1 MNAAAPGRHVRSFDE
16 LSLADVAEV
25 GGKAAALGELRRCL
39 AAQTLH
45 MTPGF
50 AVTATAFRAMLD
62 AADAWPR
69 LRDVFDG
76 LDRTDTAAIA
86 RAGAAARVIVRSAP
100 MPAAVETAV
109 RAAWRELSQRAAPQG
124 QALRVAVRSS
134 ATAED
139 LPQASFAGQ
148 HESFLDV
155 EGEDAV
161 VDAVRRCQASLYTDR
176 AIAYRIDQGFDHFK
190 VALAVAVMPMVRADL
205 ASSGVIFTLDP
216 ESGHPD
222 IVLIHATWGL
232 GETLV
237 QGAVDPDEYLVHKPT
252 FLAGHRAVL
261 AHRLGS
267 KQVRMVRA
275 HVPAPGSRARPLPS
289 APGQTPDAP
298 DAALARWGGAGALVT
313 EPVPEADRRRAC
325 LDDTQVLALAQA
337 AITIEDHWTAHAG
350 HPCPM
355 DIEWAQDGDGGPLC
369 IVQARPETVASRR
382 RGDQLDLVVPDAKA
396 LAGATLRI
404 SGRAVGDGAAS
415 GVVRRI
421 AGAADLHRF
430 RPGEV
435 MLTETTTPDWEP
447 VMKTA
452 AALVTERGG
461 RTCHAAIVARE
472 LGIPAVVGA
481 TGALAALIE
490 GETVT
495 VSCAEGEVG
504 RVYAGEVPMRRE
516 QVDTSAL
523 PRTRTRLHVNLG
535 NPSVALRTSRLPSD
549 GVGLARIEFIVSEHI
564 RAHPM
569 ALLQPQR
576 ISSEDAREQ
585 VRRLWAEAGF
595 ADGAAYFVQRLAE
608 GVGLIAAAF
617 WPRPVIV
624 RLSDFKSNEYA
635 ALAGGAD
642 FEPPA
647 EANPML
653 GLRGA
658 ARYLHPSYAPAFA
671 LECQAVR
678 LVREVMGLRN
688 VELMV
693 PFCRRLD
700 EARAVLA
707 ALRAQGLH
715 GDGLRVVMMCEIPNN
730 VVLIDEFA
738 ELFDGFSIGSNDLTQ
753 LTLGVDR
760 DSALLADAFDD
771 GDPGMLKMYRWA
783 IEGAH
788 RHGRHIGICG
798 QAPSDRPEIARAL
811 VGFGIDSLSVSPD
824 RLIATRREVA
834 QIEQDLGRRTA
845 AADGIRTASAREAS
859 AQAPTPTASV
869 QGRRANVKA
878 AATTPTARKSPALQN
893 S

>member
-1 MNAAAPGRHVRSFDE
+1 MNTPDHGRHVRLFDE
-16 LSLADVAEV
+16 LTLDDVAEV
-25 GGKAAALGELRRCL
+25 GGKVAALGELRRSL
-39 AAQTLH
+39 PAQAVH
-45 MTPGF
+45 VPPGF
-50 AVTATAFRAMLD
+50 VVTAAAYRATLD
-62 AADAWPR
+62 AAQAWPR
-69 LRDVFDG
+69 LHEVLDG
-76 LDRTDTAAIA
+76 LDRHDTDAIA
-86 RAGAAARVIVRSAP
+86 CAGAAAREIVWSAP

-109 RAAWRELSQRAAPQG
+109 RAAWRELSRQTTPPG

-161 VDAVRRCQASLYTDR
+161 VEAVRRCQASLYTDR

-205 ASSGVIFTLDP
+205 ACSGVMFTLDP

-222 IVLIHATWGL
+222 IVLVHATWGL

-237 QGAVDPDEYLVHKPT
+237 QGAVDPDETLVHKPT
-252 FLAGHRAVL
+252 FRAGARAVL
-261 AHRLGS
+261 THRLGN
-267 KQVRMVRA
+267 KQVRMVRDSDREI
-275 HVPAPGSRARPLPS
+275 HRLGRSSLR
-289 APGQTPDAP
+289 
-298 DAALARWGGAGALVT
+298 T
-313 EPVPEADRRRAC
+313 EAVPEADRRRAC
-325 LDDTQVLALAQA
+325 LDDAQVLTLARA
-337 AITIEDHWTAHAG
+337 AIAIEDHWSARAG
-350 HPCPM
+350 RPCPM
-355 DIEWAQDGDGGPLC
+355 DIEWAQDGPGGPLC

-382 RGDQLDLVVPDAKA
+382 SPTQLELVTPDPQA
-396 LAGATLRI
+396 LADARLRV
-404 SGRAVGDGAAS
+404 SGRAVGEGAAC
-415 GVVRRI
+415 GAVRHI
-421 AGAADLHRF
+421 ASVAELHHF

-435 MLTETTTPDWEP
+435 LVAETTTPDWEP

-461 RTCHAAIVARE
+461 RTCHAAIIARE

-481 TGALAALIE
+481 TGALSALRE

-495 VSCAEGEVG
+495 VSCAEGEAG

-516 QVDTSAL
+516 HIDTSGLA
-523 PRTRTRLHVNLG
+523 RTATRILVNLG
-535 NPSVALRTSRLPSD
+535 NPGLALRTSRLPSD
-549 GVGLARIEFIVSEHI
+549 GIGLARIEFIVSEHI

-576 ISSEDAREQ
+576 IASAGVREQ
-585 VRRLWAEAGF
+585 VQALWQTAGF
-595 ADGAAYFVQRLAE
+595 ADGATYFVQRLAE
-608 GVGLIAAAF
+608 GIGLLAAAF

-635 ALAGGAD
+635 ALVGGTD
-642 FEPPA
+642 FEPHD

-671 LECQAVR
+671 LECQALQRVR
-678 LVREVMGLRN
+678 QAMGLRN

-693 PFCRRLD
+693 PFCRRLT
-700 EARAVLA
+700 EARAVLD
-707 ALRAQGLH
+707 ALRTYGLR
-715 GDGLRVVMMCEIPNN
+715 GDDLRVVMMCEIPNN
-730 VVLIDEFA
+730 VVQIDAFA

-760 DSALLADAFDD
+760 DSALIAEAFDD

-788 RHGRHIGICG
+788 RHGRCIGICG
-798 QAPSDRPEIARAL
+798 QAPSDRPDVARAL

-824 RLIATRREVA
+824 RWIATRRAVA
-834 QIEQDLGRRTA
+834 QIEQSLGRTP
-845 AADGIRTASAREAS
+845 
-859 AQAPTPTASV
+859 QAPDASKAPHPTRRDASR
-869 QGRRANVKA
+869 QALRAKVMA
-878 AATTPTARKSPALQN
+878 AATAPSATNSAPLQN

>member
-1 MNAAAPGRHVRSFDE
+1 MNAPASRRHVRLFDD
-16 LSLADVAEV
+16 LTLDDVAEV
-25 GGKAAALGELRRCL
+25 GGKVAALGELRRCL
-39 AAQTLH
+39 PAGIVHVPA
-45 MTPGF
+45 GF
-50 AVTATAFRAMLD
+50 AVTATAFRSTLD
-62 AADAWPR
+62 AADGWPR
-69 LRDVFDG
+69 LHQVFDG
-76 LDRTDTAAIA
+76 LDRRDTDAIA
-86 RAGAAARVIVRSAP
+86 RAGAAARAIVRSAP
-100 MPAAVETAV
+100 MPAAVETAL
-109 RAAWRELSQRAAPQG
+109 RAAWRELSHQTASPG

-148 HESFLDV
+148 HDSFLSI
-155 EGEDAV
+155 EGEEAV

-205 ASSGVIFTLDP
+205 ASSGVMFTLDP
-216 ESGHPD
+216 DSGHPD
-222 IVLIHATWGL
+222 IAVVHATWGL

-252 FLAGHRAVL
+252 FRAGARAVL
-261 AHRLGS
+261 SHRPGR
-267 KQVRMVRA
+267 KQVRMVHAGLAASPDVGRLA
-275 HVPAPGSRARPLPS
+275 TACAPAAEPPRPPDTAR
-289 APGQTPDAP
+289 
-298 DAALARWGGAGALVT
+298 LVI
-313 EPVPEADRRRAC
+313 EAVPEADRRRTC
-325 LDDTQVLALAQA
+325 LDDTQVLTLVQA
-337 AITIEDHWTAHAG
+337 AIAIEEHWSARAG

-355 DIEWAQDGDGGPLC
+355 DIEWAQDGLDGPLC
-369 IVQARPETVASRR
+369 IVQARPETVVSRR
-382 RGDQLDLVVPDAKA
+382 PSARLDVVTPDRAA
-396 LAGATLRI
+396 LANARLLVT
-404 SGRAVGDGAAS
+404 GRAVGAGAAS
-415 GVVRRI
+415 GAVRRI
-421 AGAADLHRF
+421 SSVSDLHRF

-435 MLTETTTPDWEP
+435 LLAETTTPDWEP

-481 TGALAALIE
+481 TGGLTALTE
-490 GETVT
+490 GQTVT

-504 RVYAGEVPMRRE
+504 RIYAGEVPMHRE
-516 QVDTSAL
+516 QIDTSAL
-523 PRTRTRLHVNLG
+523 PSTATRILVNLG
-535 NPSVALRTSRLPSD
+535 NPSLALSTSRLPCD

-576 ISSEDAREQ
+576 ITSVATRQQ
-585 VRRLWAEAGF
+585 VQALWQEAGF
-595 ADGAAYFVQRLAE
+595 TDGAAYFVQRLAE
-608 GVGLIAAAF
+608 GVGLLAAAF

-635 ALAGGAD
+635 ALSGGAD
-642 FEPPA
+642 FEPSD

-671 LECQAVR
+671 LECQALKHVR
-678 LVREVMGLRN
+678 GTMGLRN
-688 VELMV
+688 VEVMV
-693 PFCRRLD
+693 PFCRRVS
-700 EARAVLA
+700 EAQAVLT
-707 ALRAQGLH
+707 ALRRQGLET
-715 GDGLRVVMMCEIPNN
+715 DDLRVVMMCEIPNN
-730 VVLIDEFA
+730 VVQIDAFA

-760 DSALLADAFDD
+760 DSALIADAFDD
-771 GDPGMLKMYRWA
+771 GDPGMVKMYRWA

-788 RHGRHIGICG
+788 RHGRSIGICG

-811 VGFGIDSLSVSPD
+811 VSFGIDSLSVSPD

-834 QIEQDLGRRTA
+834 KIEKSLGRRSTLLRDK
-845 AADGIRTASAREAS
+845 ADT
-859 AQAPTPTASV
+859 TASV
-869 QGRRANVKA
+869 QAPQGRRAKA
-878 AATTPTARKSPALQN
+878 KAIATAPSTTNSAALQN